1 MRGEAPRGGGLPPP
15 PSWFVAGEAGSSR
28 GRFRASW
35 FVAGL
40 GPALR
45 AVVSARHVTG
55 RRRPVC
61 GDICQWIKFDLAV
74 WLLLLFNANNDLSN
88 KRDILAI
95 LALTAI
101 HV

>member
-1 MRGEAPRGGGLPPP
+1 MVRCRAVR
-15 PSWFVAGEAGSSR
+15 GSSR

-55 RRRPVC
+55 RHRPVC
-61 GDICQWIKFDLAV
+61 RDICLWIKFDVAV
-74 WLLLLFNANNDLSN
+74 CLLLVFYANNDLLN
-88 KRDILAI
+88 KRDVLAI

-101 HV
+101 H